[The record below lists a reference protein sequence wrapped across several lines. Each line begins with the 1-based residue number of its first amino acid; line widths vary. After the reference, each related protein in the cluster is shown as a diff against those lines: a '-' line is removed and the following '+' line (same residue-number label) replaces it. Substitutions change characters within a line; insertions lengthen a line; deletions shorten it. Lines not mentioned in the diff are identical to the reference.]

1 MSSTSVRTR
10 HVRAVM
16 ALSLALGLTVHTL
29 EATSGEAAAQTAP
42 APAAG
47 AGPRV
52 AFVGD
57 SIGHS
62 AEPQVRQALG
72 DRYRLTSY
80 DSVDGSTIADHR
92 TAVARLLQS
101 ASRPEI
107 LVIELGTNDAEQHG
121 PRRFDRDLRAMLD
134 LVSPRVAE
142 VRWFDQKDTPTGYY
156 RGVDLHAAMFNRIL
170 AGGRFPLSQ
179 RVGRPLRRLG
189 PLRSSGLVPGGPPAS
204 DGPRPPGLR
213 PDHPECGRPGR
224 RRTDGILRAPPTPT
238 PSSPNGAPAAS
249 ATASSTGS
257 TGCRST

>member
-10 HVRAVM
+10 PVRAIM
-16 ALSLALGLTVHTL
+16 ALSLALGLTVNTL

-72 DRYRLTSY
+72 DRYRLRSY

-92 TAVARLLQS
+92 TAVARLLLS

-156 RGVDLHAAMFNRIL
+156 RGVDRHAAMFNRIL
-170 AGGRFPLSQ
+170 
-179 RVGRPLRRLG
+179 RVVASRYPNVSVV
-189 PLRSSGLVPGGPPAS
+189 PYADWARSAPPGLVPGGPPAS

-224 RRTDGILRAPPTPT
+224 RRTEGILRAPPTP
-238 PSSPNGAPAAS
+238 
-249 ATASSTGS
+249 
-257 TGCRST
+257 

>member
-1 MSSTSVRTR
+1 MSTTPVRTR
-10 HVRAVM
+10 PSAILAVVLVAT
-16 ALSLALGLTVHTL
+16 ALFLAGLALVDPTAAAQSEPAPTTVAPTTVPL
-29 EATSGEAAAQTAP
+29 SGEAAAQTAP

-62 AEPQVRQALG
+62 AEAQVRQALG
-72 DRYRLTSY
+72 DQYRLTSY
-80 DSVDGSTIADHR
+80 DSVNGSTIADHR

-107 LVIELGTNDAEQHG
+107 LVIELGTNDAERHG

-156 RGVDLHAAMFNRIL
+156 RGVDRHAAMCNRIL
-170 AGGRFPLSQ
+170 RAVASRYPNVS
-179 RVGRPLRRLG
+179 VVPYAAWA
-189 PLRSSGLVPGGPPAS
+189 RSA
-204 DGPRPPGLR
+204 PPGSFLADR
-213 PDHPECGRPGR
+213 LHLTARGRWAFAR
-224 RRTDGILRAPPTPT
+224 ITR
-238 PSSPNGAPAAS
+238 NAADQ
-249 ATASSTGS
+249 AAAELMA
-257 TGCRST
+257 

>member
-1 MSSTSVRTR
+1 MFTTPVRTR
-10 HVRAVM
+10 PRTILVVTLVAA
-16 ALSLALGLTVHTL
+16 ALLLAGLALVDPTAAQS
-29 EATSGEAAAQTAP
+29 EPATTTTAPTTAAPTAVPLSGEA
-42 APAAG
+42 AAG

-72 DRYRLTSY
+72 DPYRLSSY

-156 RGVDLHAAMFNRIL
+156 RGVDRHAAMFNR
-170 AGGRFPLSQ
+170 S
-179 RVGRPLRRLG
+179 LRAVASRY
-189 PLRSSGLVPGGPPAS
+189 PNVSVVPYADWARSA
-204 DGPRPPGLR
+204 PPGSFLADR
-213 PDHPECGRPGR
+213 LHLTAPGR
-224 RRTDGILRAPPTPT
+224 RAFARITRNAVDQ
-238 PSSPNGAPAAS
+238 AA
-249 ATASSTGS
+249 AELMAS
-257 TGCRST
+257 

>member
-1 MSSTSVRTR
+1 MFTTPVRTR
-10 HVRAVM
+10 PRTILVVTLVAA
-16 ALSLALGLTVHTL
+16 ALLLAGLALVAPTAAQSEPVTTITAPTTAAPTAVPL
-29 EATSGEAAAQTAP
+29 SGEAV
-42 APAAG
+42 AG

-72 DRYRLTSY
+72 DRYRLRSY

-101 ASRPEI
+101 ASRPEV

-156 RGVDLHAAMFNRIL
+156 RGVDRHAAMFNRIL
-170 AGGRFPLSQ
+170 
-179 RVGRPLRRLG
+179 RVVASRYPNVSVV
-189 PLRSSGLVPGGPPAS
+189 PYADWARSA
-204 DGPRPPGLR
+204 PPGSFLADR
-213 PDHPECGRPGR
+213 LHLTAPGR
-224 RRTDGILRAPPTPT
+224 RAFARITRNAVDQ
-238 PSSPNGAPAAS
+238 AA
-249 ATASSTGS
+249 AELMAS
-257 TGCRST
+257 

>member
-1 MSSTSVRTR
+1 MFTTPVRTR
-10 HVRAVM
+10 PRTILVVTLVAA
-16 ALSLALGLTVHTL
+16 ALLLAGLALVAPTAAQSEPATAPITVPP
-29 EATSGEAAAQTAP
+29 SGEA
-42 APAAG
+42 AAG

-72 DRYRLTSY
+72 DLYRLSSY

-156 RGVDLHAAMFNRIL
+156 RGVDRHAAMFNRIL
-170 AGGRFPLSQ
+170 RAVASRYPNVS
-179 RVGRPLRRLG
+179 VVPYADWA
-189 PLRSSGLVPGGPPAS
+189 RSA
-204 DGPRPPGLR
+204 PPGSFLADR
-213 PDHPECGRPGR
+213 LHLTAPGR
-224 RRTDGILRAPPTPT
+224 RAFARITRNAVDQ
-238 PSSPNGAPAAS
+238 AA
-249 ATASSTGS
+249 AEVMAS
-257 TGCRST
+257 

>member
-1 MSSTSVRTR
+1 MFTTPVRTR
-10 HVRAVM
+10 PRTILVVTLVAA
-16 ALSLALGLTVHTL
+16 ALLLAGLALVAPTAAQSEPATAPTTVPP
-29 EATSGEAAAQTAP
+29 SGEAAAQTHP
-42 APAAG
+42 LGGG

-72 DRYRLTSY
+72 DPYRLSSY

-156 RGVDLHAAMFNRIL
+156 RGVDRHAAMFNR
-170 AGGRFPLSQ
+170 S
-179 RVGRPLRRLG
+179 LRAVASRY
-189 PLRSSGLVPGGPPAS
+189 PNVSVVPYADWARSA
-204 DGPRPPGLR
+204 PPGSFLADR
-213 PDHPECGRPGR
+213 LHLTAPGR
-224 RRTDGILRAPPTPT
+224 RAFARITRNAVDQ
-238 PSSPNGAPAAS
+238 AA
-249 ATASSTGS
+249 AEVMAS
-257 TGCRST
+257 

>member
-1 MSSTSVRTR
+1 MLTTPVRTR
-10 HVRAVM
+10 PRTILVVTLVAA
-16 ALSLALGLTVHTL
+16 ALLLAGLALVAPTAAQS
-29 EATSGEAAAQTAP
+29 EPATAPTTAVPPSGEAAAQTSL

-62 AEPQVRQALG
+62 AEPQVRQVLG
-72 DRYRLTSY
+72 NPYRLSSY
-80 DSVDGSTIADHR
+80 DSVAGSTIADHR

-107 LVIELGTNDAEQHG
+107 LVIELGTNDAERHG

-156 RGVDLHAAMFNRIL
+156 RGVDRHAAMFNRIL
-170 AGGRFPLSQ
+170 RAVASRYPNVS
-179 RVGRPLRRLG
+179 VVPYADWA
-189 PLRSSGLVPGGPPAS
+189 RSA
-204 DGPRPPGLR
+204 PPGSFLADR
-213 PDHPECGRPGR
+213 LHLTAQGRQAFAR
-224 RRTDGILRAPPTPT
+224 ITRNAVDQ
-238 PSSPNGAPAAS
+238 AA
-249 ATASSTGS
+249 AELMAS
-257 TGCRST
+257 

>member
-1 MSSTSVRTR
+1 MPSTSVRTR
-10 HVRAVM
+10 QVRAVM
-16 ALSLALGLTVHTL
+16 ALSLALGLTVNAL
-29 EATSGEAAAQTAP
+29 GATSGEAAAQTAP

-80 DSVDGSTIADHR
+80 DSVNGSTIADHR

-101 ASRPEI
+101 AGRPEI

-134 LVSPRVAE
+134 LVSPRVAA
-142 VRWFDQKDTPTGYY
+142 VRWFDQKDTPTGYQ
-156 RGVDLHAAMFNRIL
+156 GVDRHAAMFNRIL
-170 AGGRFPLSQ
+170 
-179 RVGRPLRRLG
+179 RVVASRYPNVSVV
-189 PLRSSGLVPGGPPAS
+189 PYAAWARSA
-204 DGPRPPGLR
+204 PPGSFLADR
-213 PDHPECGRPGR
+213 LHLTARGR
-224 RRTDGILRAPPTPT
+224 RAFARITRDAVDQ
-238 PSSPNGAPAAS
+238 AA
-249 ATASSTGS
+249 AQLMAS
-257 TGCRST
+257 